1 MGALS
6 VTVVVRAGENGLL
19 VKPGDAESL
28 ADGIERLCNDGALC
42 EGLAKAVRTD
52 YEENYSFDAWA
63 ERYFNFYGR
72 HCDELY

>member
-52 YEENYSFDAWA
+52 YEEKLFLRCLGGTVLQFLREAL
-63 ERYFNFYGR
+63 R
-72 HCDELY
+72 